1 MYIMTS
7 SSSSMLLEITLS
19 DWTPSVINPTY
30 KYLKI
35 YQIGGKV
42 FMSQLVKRANYRNRV
57 PDKIIT
63 DYIFTPLEIRFLK
76 QNLETIEK
84 STKAFV
90 ISIPPLGLEYDLER
104 YILNFEQYIKENNR
118 EITLKVDQSYKN
130 YISNLQNKN
139 ETLEK
144 EVAQLQRN
152 CNKYKYEYKELSLEY
167 NRLYDTSLC
176 AKYVDLLNKTKQL
189 ESLLEKEKFEKEQF
203 IAYCN
208 NLNEKMMELTDE
220 KE

>member
-1 MYIMTS
+1 
-7 SSSSMLLEITLS
+7 
-19 DWTPSVINPTY
+19 VN
-30 KYLKI
+30 
-35 YQIGGKV
+35 
-42 FMSQLVKRANYRNRV
+42 RANNRNRL
-57 PDKIIT
+57 PDKIIS
-63 DYIFTPLEIRFLK
+63 DYIFTPLQIGFLK

-90 ISIPPLGLEYDLER
+90 ISLPPLGLEYDLEKC
-104 YILNFEQYIKENNR
+104 IINFEHYIKDNNR
-118 EITLKVDQSYKN
+118 EITLKVDHIYKDC
-130 YISNLQNKN
+130 IFNLKNKN

-144 EVAQLQRN
+144 EVAQLERN

-208 NLNEKMMELTDE
+208 NLNEKIMELTDE
-220 KE
+220 KV

>member
-1 MYIMTS
+1 
-7 SSSSMLLEITLS
+7 MLLEITLS

-30 KYLKI
+30 KNVKI
-35 YQIGGKV
+35 FQVDGKIM
-42 FMSQLVKRANYRNRV
+42 MSQLVKRANYRNRL
-57 PDKIIT
+57 PDKIISEH
-63 DYIFTPLEIRFLK
+63 IFTPLQIRFLK
-76 QNLETIEK
+76 ENLETIEK

-90 ISIPPLGLEYDLER
+90 ISLPPLGLEYDLEKC
-104 YILNFEQYIKENNR
+104 IINFEHYIKDNNR
-118 EITLKVDQSYKN
+118 EITLKVDQIYKEC
-130 YISNLQNKN
+130 IFNLKNKN

-152 CNKYKYEYKELSLEY
+152 CNKYKYEYKELSLDY

-208 NLNEKMMELTDE
+208 NLNEKMIELTDE
-220 KE
+220 KV

>member
-1 MYIMTS
+1 MTS
-7 SSSSMLLEITLS
+7 SVLLEITLS

-30 KYLKI
+30 KNVKI
-35 YQIGGKV
+35 YQVGGKII
-42 FMSQLVKRANYRNRV
+42 MSQVVKRANHRNQL
-57 PDKIIT
+57 PDKIISEH
-63 DYIFTPLEIRFLK
+63 IFTPLQIGFLK

-90 ISIPPLGLEYDLER
+90 ISLPPMGLEYDLEKCV
-104 YILNFEQYIKENNR
+104 LNFERYIKENNK
-118 EITLKVDQSYKN
+118 EITLKVEQIYKDH
-130 YISNLQNKN
+130 IVNLQNKI

-152 CNKYKYEYKELSLEY
+152 CNNYKYEYKELSLDY
-167 NRLYDTSLC
+167 NRLFDSSLC

-203 IAYCN
+203 MAYCN
-208 NLNEKMMELTDE
+208 NLNEKIVDLTN
-220 KE
+220 

>member
-1 MYIMTS
+1 
-7 SSSSMLLEITLS
+7 MLLEITLS

-30 KYLKI
+30 KNVKI
-35 YQIGGKV
+35 FQVDGKII
-42 FMSQLVKRANYRNRV
+42 MSQLVKRANHRNRL
-57 PDKIIT
+57 PDKIIS
-63 DYIFTPLEIRFLK
+63 DYIFTPLQIGFLK

-90 ISIPPLGLEYDLER
+90 ISLPPLGLEYDLEKC
-104 YILNFEQYIKENNR
+104 IINFEHYIKDNNR
-118 EITLKVDQSYKN
+118 EITLKVDQIYKDC
-130 YISNLQNKN
+130 IFNLKNKN

-144 EVAQLQRN
+144 EVAQLERN

-176 AKYVDLLNKTKQL
+176 SKYVDLLNKTKQL

-220 KE
+220 KV

>member
-1 MYIMTS
+1 MTS
-7 SSSSMLLEITLS
+7 SVLLEITLS

-30 KYLKI
+30 KNVKI
-35 YQIGGKV
+35 FQVGGKII
-42 FMSQLVKRANYRNRV
+42 MSQLVKRANHRNQL
-57 PDKIIT
+57 PDKIISEH
-63 DYIFTPLEIRFLK
+63 IFTPLQIGFLK

-90 ISIPPLGLEYDLER
+90 ISLPPMGLEYDLEKC
-104 YILNFEQYIKENNR
+104 IINFEHYIKDNNR
-118 EITLKVDQSYKN
+118 EITLNVDQIYKN
-130 YISNLQNKN
+130 CIFNLQNKN

-152 CNKYKYEYKELSLEY
+152 CKTYKYEYKELSLEY

-220 KE
+220 KV

>member
-1 MYIMTS
+1 MTS
-7 SSSSMLLEITLS
+7 SSVLLEITLS
-19 DWTPSVINPTY
+19 DWTPSILNPTY
-30 KYLKI
+30 KNVKI
-35 YQIGGKV
+35 FQVDGKIM
-42 FMSQLVKRANYRNRV
+42 MSQLVNRRNRL
-57 PDKIIT
+57 PDKIIS
-63 DYIFTPLEIRFLK
+63 DYIFTPLQIGFLK

-90 ISIPPLGLEYDLER
+90 ISLPPLGLEYDLEKC
-104 YILNFEQYIKENNR
+104 IINFEHYIKDNNR
-118 EITLKVDQSYKN
+118 EITLKVDQIYKDC
-130 YISNLQNKN
+130 IFNLKNKN
-139 ETLEK
+139 EILEK
-144 EVAQLQRN
+144 EVAQLERN

-208 NLNEKMMELTDE
+208 NLNEKMIELTDE
-220 KE
+220 KV

>member
-1 MYIMTS
+1 MTS
-7 SSSSMLLEITLS
+7 SVLLEITLS

-30 KYLKI
+30 KNVKI
-35 YQIGGKV
+35 FQVGGKII
-42 FMSQLVKRANYRNRV
+42 MSQVVKRANHRNQL
-57 PDKIIT
+57 PDKIISEH
-63 DYIFTPLEIRFLK
+63 IFTPLQIGFLK

-90 ISIPPLGLEYDLER
+90 ISLPPMGLEYDLEKC
-104 YILNFEQYIKENNR
+104 IINFEHYIKDNNR
-118 EITLKVDQSYKN
+118 EITLNVDQIYKN
-130 YISNLQNKN
+130 CIFNLQNKI

-152 CNKYKYEYKELSLEY
+152 CKTYKYEYKELSLEY

-220 KE
+220 

>member
-1 MYIMTS
+1 MTS
-7 SSSSMLLEITLS
+7 SSVLLEITLS
-19 DWTPSVINPTY
+19 DWTPSVRNPTY
-30 KYLKI
+30 KNVKI
-35 YQIGGKV
+35 FQVGGKIM
-42 FMSQLVKRANYRNRV
+42 MSQLVNRRNRL
-57 PDKIIT
+57 PDKIIS
-63 DYIFTPLEIRFLK
+63 DYIFTPLQIGFLK

-90 ISIPPLGLEYDLER
+90 ISLPPLGLEYDLEKC
-104 YILNFEQYIKENNR
+104 IINFEHYIKDNNR
-118 EITLKVDQSYKN
+118 EITLKVDQIYKDC
-130 YISNLQNKN
+130 IFNLKNKN

-144 EVAQLQRN
+144 EVAQLERN

-208 NLNEKMMELTDE
+208 NLNEKMIELTDE
-220 KE
+220 KV

>member
-1 MYIMTS
+1 MTS
-7 SSSSMLLEITLS
+7 SSVLLEITLS
-19 DWTPSVINPTY
+19 DWTPSVRNPTY
-30 KYLKI
+30 KNVKI
-35 YQIGGKV
+35 FQVGGKIM
-42 FMSQLVKRANYRNRV
+42 MSQLVNRANNRNRL
-57 PDKIIT
+57 PDKIIS
-63 DYIFTPLEIRFLK
+63 DYIFTPLQIGFLK

-90 ISIPPLGLEYDLER
+90 ISLPPLGLEYDLEKC
-104 YILNFEQYIKENNR
+104 IINFEHYIKDNNR
-118 EITLKVDQSYKN
+118 EITLKVDHIYKDC
-130 YISNLQNKN
+130 IFNLKNKN

-144 EVAQLQRN
+144 EVAQLERN

-208 NLNEKMMELTDE
+208 NLNEKIMELTDE
-220 KE
+220 KV

>member
-1 MYIMTS
+1 MTS
-7 SSSSMLLEITLS
+7 SVLLEITLS

-30 KYLKI
+30 KNVKI
-35 YQIGGKV
+35 FQVGGKII
-42 FMSQLVKRANYRNRV
+42 MSQLVKRANHRNQL
-57 PDKIIT
+57 PDKIISEH
-63 DYIFTPLEIRFLK
+63 IFTPLQIEFVK

-90 ISIPPLGLEYDLER
+90 ISLPPIGLEYDLEKC
-104 YILNFEQYIKENNR
+104 IINFEHYIKDNNR
-118 EITLKVDQSYKN
+118 EITLNVDQIYKN
-130 YISNLQNKN
+130 CIFNLQNKI

-152 CNKYKYEYKELSLEY
+152 CKTYKYEYKELSLEY

-220 KE
+220 

>member
-1 MYIMTS
+1 MTS
-7 SSSSMLLEITLS
+7 SSVLLEITLS
-19 DWTPSVINPTY
+19 DWTPSVRNPTY
-30 KYLKI
+30 KNVKI
-35 YQIGGKV
+35 FQVGGKIM
-42 FMSQLVKRANYRNRV
+42 MSQLVNHRNRL
-57 PDKIIT
+57 PDKIIS
-63 DYIFTPLEIRFLK
+63 DYIFTPLQIGFLK

-90 ISIPPLGLEYDLER
+90 ISLPPLGLEYDLEKC
-104 YILNFEQYIKENNR
+104 IINFEHYIKDNNR
-118 EITLKVDQSYKN
+118 EITLKVDQIYKEC
-130 YISNLQNKN
+130 IFNLKNKN

-144 EVAQLQRN
+144 EVAQLERN

-220 KE
+220 

>member
-1 MYIMTS
+1 MTS
-7 SSSSMLLEITLS
+7 SSVLLEITLS
-19 DWTPSVINPTY
+19 DWTPSVRNPTY
-30 KYLKI
+30 KNVKI
-35 YQIGGKV
+35 FQVGGKIM
-42 FMSQLVKRANYRNRV
+42 MSQLVNRANNRNRL
-57 PDKIIT
+57 PDKIIS
-63 DYIFTPLEIRFLK
+63 DYIFTPLQIGFLK

-90 ISIPPLGLEYDLER
+90 ISLPPLGLEYDLEKC
-104 YILNFEQYIKENNR
+104 IINFEHYIKDNNR
-118 EITLKVDQSYKN
+118 EITLKVDHIYKDC
-130 YISNLQNKN
+130 IFNLKNKN

-144 EVAQLQRN
+144 EVAQLERN

-208 NLNEKMMELTDE
+208 NLNEKLIELTDE
-220 KE
+220 KV

>member
-1 MYIMTS
+1 MTS
-7 SSSSMLLEITLS
+7 SVLLEITLS

-30 KYLKI
+30 KNVKI
-35 YQIGGKV
+35 FQVGGKII
-42 FMSQLVKRANYRNRV
+42 MSQVVKRANHRNQL
-57 PDKIIT
+57 PDKIISEH
-63 DYIFTPLEIRFLK
+63 IFTPLQIGFLK

-90 ISIPPLGLEYDLER
+90 ISLPPMGLEYDLEKC
-104 YILNFEQYIKENNR
+104 IINFEHYIKDNNR
-118 EITLKVDQSYKN
+118 EITLNVDQIYKN
-130 YISNLQNKN
+130 CIFNLQNKN

-152 CNKYKYEYKELSLEY
+152 CKTYKYEYKELSLEY

-220 KE
+220 KV

>member
-1 MYIMTS
+1 MTS
-7 SSSSMLLEITLS
+7 SSVLLEITLS
-19 DWTPSVINPTY
+19 DWTPSVRNPTY
-30 KYLKI
+30 KNVKI
-35 YQIGGKV
+35 FQVGGKIM
-42 FMSQLVKRANYRNRV
+42 MSQLVNRRNRL
-57 PDKIIT
+57 PDKIIS
-63 DYIFTPLEIRFLK
+63 DYIFTPLQIGFLK

-90 ISIPPLGLEYDLER
+90 ISLPPLALEYDLEKC
-104 YILNFEQYIKENNR
+104 IINFEHYIKDNNR
-118 EITLKVDQSYKN
+118 EITLKVDQIYKDC
-130 YISNLQNKN
+130 IFNLKNKN

-144 EVAQLQRN
+144 EVAQLERN

-220 KE
+220 KV

>member
-1 MYIMTS
+1 MTS
-7 SSSSMLLEITLS
+7 SSVLLEITLS
-19 DWTPSVINPTY
+19 DWTPSVRNPTY
-30 KYLKI
+30 KNVKI
-35 YQIGGKV
+35 FQVGGKIM
-42 FMSQLVKRANYRNRV
+42 MSQLVNRRNRL
-57 PDKIIT
+57 PDKIIS
-63 DYIFTPLEIRFLK
+63 DYIFTPLQIGFLK

-90 ISIPPLGLEYDLER
+90 ISLPPLGLEYDLEKC
-104 YILNFEQYIKENNR
+104 IINFEHYIKDNNR
-118 EITLKVDQSYKN
+118 EITLKVDHIYKDC
-130 YISNLQNKN
+130 IFNLKNKN

-144 EVAQLQRN
+144 EVAQLERN

-208 NLNEKMMELTDE
+208 NLNEKMIELTDE
-220 KE
+220 KV

>member
-1 MYIMTS
+1 MTS
-7 SSSSMLLEITLS
+7 SILLEITLS

-30 KYLKI
+30 KNVKI
-35 YQIGGKV
+35 YQVGGKIM
-42 FMSQLVKRANYRNRV
+42 MSQLVNHRNRL
-57 PDKIIT
+57 PDKIISEH
-63 DYIFTPLEIRFLK
+63 IFTPLQIGFLK

-90 ISIPPLGLEYDLER
+90 ISLPPLGLEYDLEKC
-104 YILNFEQYIKENNR
+104 IINFEQYIKDNNK
-118 EITLKVDQSYKN
+118 EITLNVDQIYKDH
-130 YISNLQNKN
+130 IVNLQNKI

-152 CNKYKYEYKELSLEY
+152 CNNYKYEYKELSLDY
-167 NRLYDTSLC
+167 NRLFDSSLC

-208 NLNEKMMELTDE
+208 NLNEKMIELTE
-220 KE
+220 E

>member
-1 MYIMTS
+1 MTS
-7 SSSSMLLEITLS
+7 SVLLEITLS

-30 KYLKI
+30 KNVKI
-35 YQIGGKV
+35 FQVGGKII
-42 FMSQLVKRANYRNRV
+42 MSQVVKRANHRNQL
-57 PDKIIT
+57 PDKIISEH
-63 DYIFTPLEIRFLK
+63 IFTPLQIEFVK

-90 ISIPPLGLEYDLER
+90 ISLPPIGLEYDLEKC
-104 YILNFEQYIKENNR
+104 IINFEHYIKDNNR
-118 EITLKVDQSYKN
+118 EITLNVDQIYKN
-130 YISNLQNKN
+130 CIFNLQNKI

-152 CNKYKYEYKELSLEY
+152 CKTYKYEYKELSLEY

-220 KE
+220 